1 MTRRERGGGAGKRMS
16 NLDRAG
22 IIELLGRLG
31 ADNDETVLHAARE
44 LHRKMSEAG
53 ARWEDLIRSPH
64 AGGGSPARTSGIR
77 EAPPVRTAPTAAAA
91 ATGEGSA
98 AERSETARLIERLL
112 ARKDLSSNLREELA
126 EMKRTIA
133 DGRLDAMDSR
143 YLRALAKRLGA

>member
-1 MTRRERGGGAGKRMS
+1 MTSMS

-31 ADNDETVLHAARE
+31 ADDDETVLHAARE
-44 LHRKMSEAG
+44 LNRKMSEAG
-53 ARWEDLIRSPH
+53 ARWEDLIRSPTPAAD
-64 AGGGSPARTSGIR
+64 AGADERHP
-77 EAPPVRTAPTAAAA
+77 EAQPVRTAPDGGAAAP
-91 ATGEGSA
+91 TGAGSP

-112 ARKDLSSNLREELA
+112 ARKDVSSNLREELA

>member
-1 MTRRERGGGAGKRMS
+1 MS

-31 ADNDETVLHAARE
+31 ADDDETVLHAARE
-44 LHRKMSEAG
+44 LDRKMSEAG
-53 ARWEDLIRSPH
+53 ARWEDLI
-64 AGGGSPARTSGIR
+64 GSPTPADAGADERH
-77 EAPPVRTAPTAAAA
+77 AQAQPVRTAPDGGAVAA
-91 ATGEGSA
+91 GGSA

-126 EMKRTIA
+126 EMKRSVA
-133 DGRLDAMDSR
+133 DGPLDAMDSR